1 MLHSF
6 GAEEI
11 QCNIDVQCKK
21 KKQHSNYPVIYSAI
35 SYSFQKDD
43 IK

>member
-21 KKQHSNYPVIYSAI
+21 KKTKTTFQLSSDLL
-35 SYSFQKDD
+35 SYKLQFSKG
-43 IK
+43 